1 VWIAA
6 TCIRAADACFALGG
20 GSVAYETSPLQRWLR
35 DLQVAAQHMQTQQRH
50 YAGMGK
56 LLPSDPVTCLKAI
69 GG

>member
-35 DLQVAAQHMQTQQRH
+35 DLRVAAQHMQIQQRH
-50 YAGMGK
+50 HAGMGK
-56 LLPSDPVTCLKAI
+56 LLLSGSGACLKII

>member
-35 DLQVAAQHMQTQQRH
+35 DLQVAAQHMQIQQRH
-50 YAGMGK
+50 YAGMDK
-56 LLPSDPVTCLKAI
+56 LLLDGPGACLKII